1 MRFWR
6 RWRRARSSSACGFPP
21 RRAIVIFSGRSPICR
36 TRHCANVTA
45 TDPHPMQA
53 WLLLVAAIV
62 LEVAGTTSMK
72 LSQGFERTLP
82 SIMIFVFYSL
92 SFVAMTLALRRL
104 DLSIAYAIWAG
115 VGTLLITLIGLIYFT
130 EQATLFKAAC
140 LALIVLGV
148 VGLSYA

>member
-1 MRFWR
+1 
-6 RWRRARSSSACGFPP
+6 
-21 RRAIVIFSGRSPICR
+21 
-36 TRHCANVTA
+36 
-45 TDPHPMQA
+45 MQA

-82 SIMIFVFYSL
+82 SIMIFVFYAL

-115 VGTLLITLIGLIYFT
+115 VGTLLITLIGFIYFT

-140 LALIVLGV
+140 IALIVLGV
-148 VGLSYA
+148 VGLSYAPET